1 MGAIEVQLVQEVCN
15 AAKCGVCSASLK
27 REWDTHM
34 HPSTGG
40 IYELLTAQHLRKDAL
55 NARFAPQK

>member
-15 AAKCGVCSASLK
+15 AAKRGVCSASLK

-40 IYELLTAQHLRKDAL
+40 IYELLTAQHLRTDI
-55 NARFAPQK
+55 